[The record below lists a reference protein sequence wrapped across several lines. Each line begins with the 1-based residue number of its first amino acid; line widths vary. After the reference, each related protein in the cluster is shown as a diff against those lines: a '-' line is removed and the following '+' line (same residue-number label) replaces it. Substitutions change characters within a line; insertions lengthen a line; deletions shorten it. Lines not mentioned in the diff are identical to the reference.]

1 MSLTPEQERLS
12 AKLTT
17 LQRRTVLGVVAGLSN
32 RQAYYAAGGTAKSD
46 ESADATASGILRT
59 PAALEFKMRLQSA
72 KAEQSL
78 LESMVC
84 VMPDVLESLKSIFP
98 TKSELDGFVNATLLQ
113 AVCAIE
119 NGRVFAATRQKATI
133 NSPKRYA
140 VFFRAG
146 FKCQACGASPKSD
159 NEVKLHVDHILP
171 KSLGGG
177 EQSHN
182 LQALCLECNI
192 SKGNRFTVN
201 HHHEEG
207 SL

>member
-1 MSLTPEQERLS
+1 MSLTPEQEQLS
-12 AKLTT
+12 DKLTN
-17 LQRRTVLGVVAGLSN
+17 LQLRTVLGVVAGKSQ
-32 RQAYYAAGGTAKSD
+32 RQAYYDAGGTAATD
-46 ESADATASGILRT
+46 EAADTVVSRMLRMPT
-59 PAALEFKMRLQSA
+59 VLEFVKRLQA
-72 KAEQSL
+72 EKTEKAIL
-78 LESMVC
+78 DSMVN
-84 VMPDVLESLKSIFP
+84 VMPDVLESLRAIFP
-98 TKSELDGFVNATLLQ
+98 SAPELEAFVSATLLQ

-171 KSLGGG
+171 KSLGGC